1 MVWLYMYTEINIKTG
16 AWHRME
22 KVMTRTAIREHIFK
36 ILFRIEFHTAEEL
49 DEQIRFY
56 VTDIIDIK
64 DKEIKYITDKTLNI
78 AAKLEELDAMINEV
92 SDGWPTSR
100 LGKAEL
106 TILRLALYEMKY
118 DEDIPDSVAINEAVE
133 LAKSYGS
140 DNAAAFI
147 NGVLARYVK
156 Q

>member
-1 MVWLYMYTEINIKTG
+1 
-16 AWHRME
+16 
-22 KVMTRTAIREHIFK
+22 MTRTAIREHIFK
-36 ILFRIEFHTAEEL
+36 ILFRVEFHTADEL
-49 DEQIRFY
+49 DEQIRLY

-78 AAKLEELDAMINEV
+78 ATKLEELDAMINEV